1 MYFAPI
7 GEDFYSYKPRYLR
20 LRYQEEKNTVTYGYC
35 HVKGTELI
43 KIDEFETKVDDP
55 KVMEDILKN
64 LNYQPQAT
72 VTKTRKSFTFKNYDL
87 ELDHIAELGSFLEV
101 EIKEHDLS
109 YEVAKAS
116 CYDILSELGI
126 TRKEKA
132 DHTGY
137 IDMILQ
143 KNK

>member
-1 MYFAPI
+1 M
-7 GEDFYSYKPRYLR
+7 
-20 LRYQEEKNTVTYGYC
+20 TYGYC

-55 KVMEDILKN
+55 HVMEDILKN

-101 EIKEHDLS
+101 EIKEHDFS
-109 YEVAKAS
+109 YEEAKES
-116 CYDILSELGI
+116 CYKILDEL
-126 TRKEKA
+126 
-132 DHTGY
+132 
-137 IDMILQ
+137 
-143 KNK
+143 